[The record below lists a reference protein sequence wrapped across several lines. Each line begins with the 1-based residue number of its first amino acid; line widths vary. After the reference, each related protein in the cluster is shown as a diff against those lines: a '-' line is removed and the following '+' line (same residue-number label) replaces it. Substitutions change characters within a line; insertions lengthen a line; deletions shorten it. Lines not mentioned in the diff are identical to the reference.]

1 MVFIQ
6 FYKNSRTAPLR
17 ALSSKGAVF
26 INIQPLQK
34 YSSESPLVN
43 TKKFF
48 PKIVKNLLTNLL
60 IYGIISV
67 LRKETPR
74 ER

>member
-1 MVFIQ
+1 LVFMQ
-6 FYKNSRTAPLR
+6 FHKNSRAAPLR
-17 ALSSKGAVF
+17 APSSKGAVF

-34 YSSESPLVN
+34 YSSESPIAN

-48 PKIVKNLLTNLL
+48 PKITKNLLTNLL
-60 IYGIISV
+60 IYDIISV
-67 LRKETPR
+67 LRKETTR